1 MTAPFESSGL
11 PFLLKLIVVNVYVNR
26 LKYISVEVV
35 LQMDDV

>member
-11 PFLLKLIVVNVYVNR
+11 LFLLKLDNVYVNS